1 MDAVEGSAE
10 TLDKRSDV
18 MKRSMVCS
26 CLLALC
32 ATLWVQ
38 GVGAQGLVD
47 PRAVASEAQRFELGV
62 GKSQVVDLTT
72 SIKRASLAN
81 PEVAD
86 TVVLSPKQIYLT
98 GKAIGVTT
106 LTLWKENG
114 ELFSAFDVRV
124 TPDLSQLREQLHK
137 ILPDEPGILVTATH
151 DHVTLSGTI
160 SNLARQSRAL
170 EVAEPY
176 APKKVVNLLQV
187 GGAQQVMLEVR
198 VAEMDRNL
206 VRRIGVNM
214 AGVGQGNNFG
224 VTALNGITELAGN
237 GTAANPLSQLVTSAV
252 NALVRF
258 QTGDIT
264 WTGFID
270 ALKQEDAIKVLAKP
284 TLVAVS
290 GQEAQ
295 FLSGGEF
302 PFPVPQAFGVITIQY
317 KKFGVGLSFTPTVL
331 TNNRISMAVSPE
343 VSELDFSNAL
353 QLQGF
358 TVPTIATR
366 RATTVVELADGQSFA
381 IAGLLRDNVREAV
394 QKFPVLGDIPVLGA
408 LFRSSRFTKNQT
420 ELVIIVTPH
429 YVKPMDVA
437 QLPLPTDTFVEPN
450 DWEFYLMGWTD
461 GLGYASQAKQASDG
475 RLSEA
480 VVTGRLDGN
489 FGHMVQ

>member
-1 MDAVEGSAE
+1 
-10 TLDKRSDV
+10 
-18 MKRSMVCS
+18 MKRSMACS
-26 CLLALC
+26 YLLAFC
-32 ATLWVQ
+32 AVLWSQ

-47 PRAVASEAQRFELGV
+47 PKAVATEAERFELGV
-62 GKSQVVDLTT
+62 GKSKVVDLTT

-114 ELFSAFDVRV
+114 ELFSAFDIRV
-124 TPDLSQLREQLHK
+124 TPDLSQLREQLHRM
-137 ILPDEPGILVTATH
+137 LPDEPGILVTAAQ

-170 EVAEPY
+170 EVAEPF
-176 APKKVVNLLQV
+176 APKKIVNLLQV

-206 VRRIGVNM
+206 IRHLGVNL
-214 AGVGQGNNFG
+214 AGRDLNNGNNFG
-224 VTALNGITELAGN
+224 FTALNNITSAAGSGATN
-237 GTAANPLSQLVTSAV
+237 DPFGQLVTNAV
-252 NALVRF
+252 NALVKF
-258 QTGDIT
+258 QTGNIS

-302 PFPVPQAFGVITIQY
+302 PFPIPQAFGVVTIQY

-353 QLQGF
+353 QIQGF
-358 TVPTIATR
+358 NVPTIATR

-381 IAGLLRDNVREAV
+381 IAGLLRDNMRESIA
-394 QKFPVLGDIPVLGA
+394 KFPVLGDIPVLGA
-408 LFRSSRFTKNQT
+408 LFRSSRYTKNQT

-450 DWEFYLMGWTD
+450 DWEFYLMGLTD
-461 GLGYASQAKQASDG
+461 GAGYVSPAKQARDG
-475 RLSEA
+475 QLAEA
-480 VVTGRLDGN
+480 GTHGKLDGD

>member
-1 MDAVEGSAE
+1 
-10 TLDKRSDV
+10 
-18 MKRSMVCS
+18 MKRSMACS
-26 CLLALC
+26 CFLALC
-32 ATLWVQ
+32 AALWTPE
-38 GVGAQGLVD
+38 VGAQGIID
-47 PRAVASEAQRFELGV
+47 SSAVASEAQRFELGV
-62 GKSQVVDLTT
+62 GKSMVIDLTT

-98 GKAIGVTT
+98 GKAAGVTT

-124 TPDLSQLREQLHK
+124 SPDLSQLREQLHK
-137 ILPDEPGILVTATH
+137 MLPDEQGILVTATRE
-151 DHVTLSGTI
+151 HVTLSGTI

-170 EVAEPY
+170 EIAEPY

-206 VRRIGVNM
+206 IRRIGVNM
-214 AGVGQGNNFG
+214 AGVGQGGNFG
-224 VTALNGITELAGN
+224 VTALNNITSLTGD
-237 GTAANPLSQLVTSAV
+237 GTAASPLGQLVTGAV

-270 ALKQEDAIKVLAKP
+270 ALKQEDVIKVLAKP
-284 TLVAVS
+284 TLVAIS

-302 PFPVPQAFGVITIQY
+302 PFPIPQAFGVITIQY

-331 TNNRISMAVSPE
+331 ANNRISMAVSPE
-343 VSELDFSNAL
+343 VSELDFANAL
-353 QLQGF
+353 QIQGF
-358 TVPTIATR
+358 TIPTIATR

-381 IAGLLRDNVREAV
+381 IAGLLRDNVREQV
-394 QKFPVLGDIPVLGA
+394 QKFPVLGDIPILGA
-408 LFRSSRFTKNQT
+408 LFRSSRYTKNQT

-437 QLPLPTDTFVEPN
+437 QQALPTDTFVEPN

-461 GLGYASQAKQASDG
+461 GLGYAPQAQQARDG
-475 RLSEA
+475 RLAETTVSQ
-480 VVTGRLDGN
+480 RLDGN

>member
-1 MDAVEGSAE
+1 
-10 TLDKRSDV
+10 
-18 MKRSMVCS
+18 MKRSMACS

-32 ATLWVQ
+32 AAIWSQ
-38 GVGAQGLVD
+38 GVCAQGLVD
-47 PRAVASEAQRFELGV
+47 SKAVASEAQRFELGV
-62 GKSQVVDLTT
+62 GKSKVVDLTT

-124 TPDLSQLREQLHK
+124 TPDLSQLREQLHNM
-137 ILPDEPGILVTATH
+137 LPDEPGILVTATQ

-206 VRRIGVNM
+206 IRRLGVN
-214 AGVGQGNNFG
+214 AGIQNGRNFG
-224 VTALNGITELAGN
+224 FTALNNITTFDGS
-237 GTAANPLSQLVTSAV
+237 GSSGPLEQLVSGAV
-252 NALVRF
+252 NALVKF
-258 QTGDIT
+258 QTGNIT

-284 TLVAVS
+284 TLVAIS

-302 PFPVPQAFGVITIQY
+302 PFPIPQAFGVITIQY

-331 TNNRISMAVSPE
+331 ANNRISMAVAPE
-343 VSELDFSNAL
+343 VSELDFSNSL
-353 QLQGF
+353 QIQGF
-358 TVPTIATR
+358 NVPTIVTR

-381 IAGLLRDNVREAV
+381 IAGLLRDTMRESVA
-394 QKFPVLGDIPVLGA
+394 KYPVLGDIPVLGA
-408 LFRSSRFTKNQT
+408 LFRSSRYQKNQT

-437 QLPLPTDTFVEPN
+437 QLALPTDTFVEPN

-461 GLGYASQAKQASDG
+461 GLGYASPAKQPHDG
-475 RLSEA
+475 RLA
-480 VVTGRLDGN
+480 QTAGTGRLDGN

>member
-1 MDAVEGSAE
+1 
-10 TLDKRSDV
+10 
-18 MKRSMVCS
+18 MKRSMACS
-26 CLLALC
+26 CVLALGV
-32 ATLWVQ
+32 ALWSQ
-38 GVGAQGLVD
+38 GVGAQGIVESK
-47 PRAVASEAQRFELGV
+47 AVASEVQRFELGV
-62 GKSQVVDLTT
+62 GKSKVVDLTT
-72 SIKRASLAN
+72 AIKRASLAN

-114 ELFSAFDVRV
+114 ELFSAFDVTV
-124 TPDLSQLREQLHK
+124 SPDLSRLREQLHK
-137 ILPDEPGILVTATH
+137 ILPDEQGILVTAAH
-151 DHVTLSGTI
+151 DHLTLSGTI

-170 EVAEPY
+170 EIAEPY

-206 VRRIGVNM
+206 TRRMGVNM
-214 AGVGQGNNFG
+214 SGVGQGGNFG
-224 VTALNGITELAGN
+224 VTALNAITTLDGPGAL
-237 GTAANPLSQLVTSAV
+237 ANPLSQLVTGAV
-252 NALVRF
+252 NAAVRF
-258 QTGDIT
+258 HTGDIT

-270 ALKQEDAIKVLAKP
+270 ALKQEDVIKVLAKP

-302 PFPVPQAFGVITIQY
+302 PFPVPQTLGIVTIQY

-331 TNNRISMAVSPE
+331 ANNRISMAVAPE
-343 VSELDFSNAL
+343 VSELDFTNAL
-353 QLQGF
+353 QFQGF
-358 TVPTIATR
+358 TIPTIATR

-381 IAGLLRDNVREAV
+381 IAGLLRDNVRETV

-408 LFRSSRFTKNQT
+408 LFRSSRYVKNQT

-429 YVKPMDVA
+429 FVKPMDVA
-437 QLPLPTDTFVEPN
+437 QLALPTDTFVEPN
-450 DWEFYLMGWTD
+450 DWEFYLMGWID
-461 GLGYASQAKQASDG
+461 GLGYAPKAQQTRDG
-475 RLSEA
+475 QLAEA
-480 VVTGRLDGN
+480 AVSGRLDGN

>member
-1 MDAVEGSAE
+1 
-10 TLDKRSDV
+10 
-18 MKRSMVCS
+18 MKRSMACS
-26 CLLALC
+26 CFLALC
-32 ATLWVQ
+32 AALWTPE
-38 GVGAQGLVD
+38 VGAQGIID
-47 PRAVASEAQRFELGV
+47 SSAVASEAQRFELGV
-62 GKSQVVDLTT
+62 GKSMVIDLTT

-98 GKAIGVTT
+98 GKAVGVTT

-124 TPDLSQLREQLHK
+124 SPDLSQLREQLHK
-137 ILPDEPGILVTATH
+137 MLPDEQGILVTATRE
-151 DHVTLSGTI
+151 HVTLSGTI

-170 EVAEPY
+170 EIAEPY

-206 VRRIGVNM
+206 IRRIGVNM
-214 AGVGQGNNFG
+214 AGVGQGGNFG
-224 VTALNGITELAGN
+224 VTALNNITSLTGD
-237 GTAANPLSQLVTSAV
+237 GTAASPLGQLVTGAV

-270 ALKQEDAIKVLAKP
+270 ALKQEDVIKVLAKP
-284 TLVAVS
+284 TLVAIS

-302 PFPVPQAFGVITIQY
+302 PFPIPQAFGVITIQY

-331 TNNRISMAVSPE
+331 ANNRISMAVSPE
-343 VSELDFSNAL
+343 VSELDFANAL
-353 QLQGF
+353 QIQGF
-358 TVPTIATR
+358 TIPTIATR

-381 IAGLLRDNVREAV
+381 IAGLLRDNVREQV
-394 QKFPVLGDIPVLGA
+394 QKFPVLGDIPILGA
-408 LFRSSRFTKNQT
+408 LFRSSRYTKNQT

-437 QLPLPTDTFVEPN
+437 QQALPTDTFVEPN

-461 GLGYASQAKQASDG
+461 GLGYAPQAQQARDG
-475 RLSEA
+475 RLAETTVSQ
-480 VVTGRLDGN
+480 RLDGN

>member
-1 MDAVEGSAE
+1 
-10 TLDKRSDV
+10 
-18 MKRSMVCS
+18 MKRSMACS

-32 ATLWVQ
+32 AAIWSQ
-38 GVGAQGLVD
+38 GVCAQGLVD
-47 PRAVASEAQRFELGV
+47 SKAVASEAQRFELGV
-62 GKSQVVDLTT
+62 GKSKVVDLTT

-124 TPDLSQLREQLHK
+124 TPDLSQLREQLHNM
-137 ILPDEPGILVTATH
+137 LPDEPDILVTATQ

-206 VRRIGVNM
+206 IRRLGVN
-214 AGVGQGNNFG
+214 AGIQNGRNFG
-224 VTALNGITELAGN
+224 FTALNNITTFDGS
-237 GTAANPLSQLVTSAV
+237 GSSGPLEQLVSGAV
-252 NALVRF
+252 NALVKF
-258 QTGDIT
+258 QTGNIT

-284 TLVAVS
+284 TLVAIS

-302 PFPVPQAFGVITIQY
+302 PFPIPQAFGVITIQY

-331 TNNRISMAVSPE
+331 ANNRISMAVAPE
-343 VSELDFSNAL
+343 VSELDFSNSL
-353 QLQGF
+353 QIQGF
-358 TVPTIATR
+358 NVPTIVTR

-381 IAGLLRDNVREAV
+381 IAGLLRDTMRESVA
-394 QKFPVLGDIPVLGA
+394 KYPVLGDIPVLGA
-408 LFRSSRFTKNQT
+408 LFRSSRYQKNQT

-437 QLPLPTDTFVEPN
+437 QLALPTDTFVEPN

-461 GLGYASQAKQASDG
+461 GLGYASPAKQPHDG
-475 RLSEA
+475 RLA
-480 VVTGRLDGN
+480 QTAGTGRLDGN

>member
-1 MDAVEGSAE
+1 
-10 TLDKRSDV
+10 
-18 MKRSMVCS
+18 MKRSMACS

-32 ATLWVQ
+32 VTLWSQ
-38 GVGAQGLVD
+38 GAGAQGMVD
-47 PRAVASEAQRFELGV
+47 SKAVASEAQRFELGV

-86 TVVLSPKQIYLT
+86 TVVLTPKQIYLT

-114 ELFSAFDVRV
+114 ELFSAFDIRV
-124 TPDLSQLREQLHK
+124 SPDLSQLREQLHK

-151 DHVTLSGTI
+151 DHINLSGTI
-160 SNLARQSRAL
+160 SSLARQSRAL

-206 VRRIGVNM
+206 LRRIGVNM
-214 AGVGQGNNFG
+214 AGAGQGNNFG
-224 VTALNGITELAGN
+224 VTALNNITTLDGS
-237 GTAANPLSQLVTSAV
+237 GSTGPLSQLVTGAV
-252 NALVRF
+252 NALVHF
-258 QTGDIT
+258 HTGDIT

-302 PFPVPQAFGVITIQY
+302 PFPIPQAFGVITIQY

-331 TNNRISMAVSPE
+331 ANNRISMAVAPE

-353 QLQGF
+353 QIQGF
-358 TVPTIATR
+358 NVPTIATR

-381 IAGLLRDNVREAV
+381 IAGLLRDNMRETV

-408 LFRSSRFTKNQT
+408 LFRSSRYQKNQT

-437 QLPLPTDTFVEPN
+437 QLALPTDTFVEPN

-461 GLGYASQAKQASDG
+461 GLGYASPAKRPRDG
-475 RLSEA
+475 RLAEA
-480 VVTGRLDGN
+480 ALSGRLDGN

>member
-1 MDAVEGSAE
+1 
-10 TLDKRSDV
+10 
-18 MKRSMVCS
+18 
-26 CLLALC
+26 
-32 ATLWVQ
+32 
-38 GVGAQGLVD
+38 
-47 PRAVASEAQRFELGV
+47 
-62 GKSQVVDLTT
+62 
-72 SIKRASLAN
+72 
-81 PEVAD
+81 VAD
-86 TVVLSPKQIYLT
+86 TVVLSPKQIYRT

-124 TPDLSQLREQLHK
+124 SPDLSELREQLHK
-137 ILPDEPGILVTATH
+137 ILPDEPDILVTAAH
-151 DHVTLSGTI
+151 DHITLSGTI
-160 SNLARQSRAL
+160 SNLVRQSRAL

-206 VRRIGVNM
+206 IRQLGVNM

-224 VTALNGITELAGN
+224 VTALNNITQLTGS
-237 GTAANPLSQLVTSAV
+237 GTPLGQLVSGAV

-302 PFPVPQAFGVITIQY
+302 PFPIPQAFGVITIQY

-343 VSELDFSNAL
+343 VSELDFSNSL
-353 QLQGF
+353 QIQGF
-358 TVPTIATR
+358 NVPTIATR

-381 IAGLLRDNVREAV
+381 IAGLLRDNMRETVA
-394 QKFPVLGDIPVLGA
+394 KFPVLGDIPVLGA
-408 LFRSSRFTKNQT
+408 LFRSSRYTKNQT

-461 GLGYASQAKQASDG
+461 GLGYASRAKQDG
-475 RLSEA
+475 RLAETA
-480 VVTGRLDGN
+480 VSGRLDGN

>member
-1 MDAVEGSAE
+1 M
-10 TLDKRSDV
+10 
-18 MKRSMVCS
+18 
-26 CLLALC
+26 
-32 ATLWVQ
+32 
-38 GVGAQGLVD
+38 
-47 PRAVASEAQRFELGV
+47 
-62 GKSQVVDLTT
+62 VDLTT

-114 ELFSAFDVRV
+114 ELFSAFDVTV
-124 TPDLSQLREQLHK
+124 SPDLSRLREQLHK
-137 ILPDEPGILVTATH
+137 ILPDEQGILVTSAH
-151 DHVTLSGTI
+151 DHLTLSGTI

-170 EVAEPY
+170 EIAEPY

-206 VRRIGVNM
+206 TRRMGINM
-214 AGVGQGNNFG
+214 NGVGAGNNFG
-224 VTALNGITELAGN
+224 VTSLNSITELAGPGN
-237 GTAANPLSQLVTSAV
+237 LSDPVGQFVTSAV

-258 QTGDIT
+258 QTGSIT
-264 WTGFID
+264 WTSFID
-270 ALKQEDAIKVLAKP
+270 ALKQEDVVKVLAKP

-302 PFPVPQAFGVITIQY
+302 PFPVPQTFGIVTIQY

-331 TNNRISMAVSPE
+331 ANNRISMAVAPE
-343 VSELDFSNAL
+343 VSELDFANAL
-353 QLQGF
+353 QFQGF
-358 TVPTIATR
+358 LIPTIATR

-381 IAGLLRDNVREAV
+381 IAGLLRDNVRETV

-408 LFRSSRFTKNQT
+408 LFRSSRFVKNQT

-429 YVKPMDVA
+429 FVKPMDVA
-437 QLPLPTDTFVEPN
+437 QLALPTDTFVEPN

-461 GLGYASQAKQASDG
+461 GLGYAPKAQQARDG
-475 RLSEA
+475 RLAEA
-480 VVTGRLDGN
+480 AVSGKLDGN

>member
-1 MDAVEGSAE
+1 
-10 TLDKRSDV
+10 
-18 MKRSMVCS
+18 MKRSMACS

-32 ATLWVQ
+32 ATLWSQ
-38 GVGAQGLVD
+38 GVGAQGMVD
-47 PRAVASEAQRFELGV
+47 SKAVATEVQRFELGV
-62 GKSQVVDLTT
+62 GKSKVVDLTT

-98 GKAIGVTT
+98 GKAVGVTT

-114 ELFSAFDVRV
+114 ELFSAFDVTV
-124 TPDLSQLREQLHK
+124 SPDLSQLREQLHK
-137 ILPDEPGILVTATH
+137 VLPDEQGILVTAAH

-170 EVAEPY
+170 EIAEPY

-206 VRRIGVNM
+206 IRRIGINM
-214 AGVGQGNNFG
+214 AGADKAGNFG
-224 VTALNGITELAGN
+224 VTTLNSITTLADTS
-237 GTAANPLSQLVTSAV
+237 TASGPLGQLVTGAV

-270 ALKQEDAIKVLAKP
+270 ALKQEDVIKVLAKP

-302 PFPVPQAFGVITIQY
+302 PFPIPQAFGVITIQY

-343 VSELDFSNAL
+343 VSELDFTNAL
-353 QLQGF
+353 QIQGF
-358 TVPTIATR
+358 NVPTIATR

-381 IAGLLRDNVREAV
+381 IAGLLRDNVRETVA
-394 QKFPVLGDIPVLGA
+394 KFPVLGDIPVLGA
-408 LFRSSRFTKNQT
+408 LFRSSRYTKNQT

-437 QLPLPTDTFVEPN
+437 QLALPTDTFVEPN

-461 GLGYASQAKQASDG
+461 GLGYAAQAKQGRDG
-475 RLSEA
+475 RVAEA
-480 VVTGRLDGN
+480 AVSGRLDGN

>member
-1 MDAVEGSAE
+1 
-10 TLDKRSDV
+10 
-18 MKRSMVCS
+18 MKRSMACS

-32 ATLWVQ
+32 ATLWSQ
-38 GVGAQGLVD
+38 GVGAQGMVD
-47 PRAVASEAQRFELGV
+47 SKAVATEVQRFELGV
-62 GKSQVVDLTT
+62 GKSKVVDLTT

-98 GKAIGVTT
+98 GKAVGVTT

-114 ELFSAFDVRV
+114 ELFSAFDVTV
-124 TPDLSQLREQLHK
+124 SPDLSQLREQLHK
-137 ILPDEPGILVTATH
+137 VLPDEQGILVTAAH

-170 EVAEPY
+170 EIAEPY

-206 VRRIGVNM
+206 IRRIGINM
-214 AGVGQGNNFG
+214 AGADKAGNFG
-224 VTALNGITELAGN
+224 VTTLNSITTLADTS
-237 GTAANPLSQLVTSAV
+237 TASGPLGQLVTGAV

-270 ALKQEDAIKVLAKP
+270 ALKQEDVIKVLAKP

-302 PFPVPQAFGVITIQY
+302 PFPIPQAFGVITIQY

-343 VSELDFSNAL
+343 VSELDFTNAL
-353 QLQGF
+353 QIQGF
-358 TVPTIATR
+358 TIPTIATR

-381 IAGLLRDNVREAV
+381 IAGLLRDNVRETVA
-394 QKFPVLGDIPVLGA
+394 KFPVLGDIPVLGA
-408 LFRSSRFTKNQT
+408 LFRSSRYTKNQT

-437 QLPLPTDTFVEPN
+437 QLALPTDTFVEPN

-461 GLGYASQAKQASDG
+461 GLGYAAQAKQGRDG
-475 RLSEA
+475 RVAEA
-480 VVTGRLDGN
+480 AVSGRLDGN

>member
-1 MDAVEGSAE
+1 
-10 TLDKRSDV
+10 
-18 MKRSMVCS
+18 
-26 CLLALC
+26 
-32 ATLWVQ
+32 
-38 GVGAQGLVD
+38 LVD
-47 PRAVASEAQRFELGV
+47 SKAVASEAQRFDLNV
-62 GKSQVVDLTT
+62 GKSKVVDLTT

-124 TPDLSQLREQLHK
+124 SPDLSELREQLHK
-137 ILPDEPGILVTATH
+137 ILPDEPDILVTAAH
-151 DHVTLSGTI
+151 DHITLSGTI
-160 SNLARQSRAL
+160 SNLVRQSRAL

-206 VRRIGVNM
+206 IRQLGVNM

-224 VTALNGITELAGN
+224 VTALNNITQLTGS
-237 GTAANPLSQLVTSAV
+237 GTPLGQLVSGAV

-302 PFPVPQAFGVITIQY
+302 PFPIPQAFGVITIQY

-343 VSELDFSNAL
+343 VSELDFSNSL
-353 QLQGF
+353 QIQGF
-358 TVPTIATR
+358 NVPTIATR

-381 IAGLLRDNVREAV
+381 IAGLLRDNMRETVA
-394 QKFPVLGDIPVLGA
+394 KFPVLGDIPVLGA
-408 LFRSSRFTKNQT
+408 LFRSSRYTKNQT

-461 GLGYASQAKQASDG
+461 GLGYASRAKQDG
-475 RLSEA
+475 RLAETA
-480 VVTGRLDGN
+480 VSGRLDGN

>member
-1 MDAVEGSAE
+1 
-10 TLDKRSDV
+10 
-18 MKRSMVCS
+18 MKRSMACS

-32 ATLWVQ
+32 AALWTPE
-38 GVGAQGLVD
+38 VGAQGIID
-47 PRAVASEAQRFELGV
+47 SSAVASEAQRFELGV
-62 GKSQVVDLTT
+62 GKSKVIDLTT

-98 GKAIGVTT
+98 GKAVGVTT

-124 TPDLSQLREQLHK
+124 SPDLSQLREQLHK
-137 ILPDEPGILVTATH
+137 MLPDEQGILVTATH
-151 DHVTLSGTI
+151 EHVTLSGTI

-170 EVAEPY
+170 EIAEPY

-206 VRRIGVNM
+206 IRRIGVNM
-214 AGVGQGNNFG
+214 AGVGQGGNFG
-224 VTALNGITELAGN
+224 VTALNNITSLTGD
-237 GTAANPLSQLVTSAV
+237 GTAASPLGQLVTGAV

-270 ALKQEDAIKVLAKP
+270 ALKQEDVIKVLAKP
-284 TLVAVS
+284 TLVAIS

-302 PFPVPQAFGVITIQY
+302 PFPIPQAFGVITIQY

-331 TNNRISMAVSPE
+331 ANNRISMAVSPE
-343 VSELDFSNAL
+343 VSELDFANAL
-353 QLQGF
+353 QIQGF
-358 TVPTIATR
+358 TIPTIATR

-381 IAGLLRDNVREAV
+381 IAGLLRDNVREQV
-394 QKFPVLGDIPVLGA
+394 QKFPVLGDIPILGA
-408 LFRSSRFTKNQT
+408 LFRSSRYTKNQT

-437 QLPLPTDTFVEPN
+437 QQALPTDTFVEPN

-461 GLGYASQAKQASDG
+461 GLGYAPQAQQARDG
-475 RLSEA
+475 RLAETA
-480 VVTGRLDGN
+480 VSHRLDGN

>member
-1 MDAVEGSAE
+1 
-10 TLDKRSDV
+10 
-18 MKRSMVCS
+18 MKRSMAFG
-26 CLLALC
+26 CLIALC
-32 ATLWVQ
+32 AAFWSP
-38 GVGAQGLVD
+38 GVSAQGTAD
-47 PRAVASEAQRFELGV
+47 SKAVASEAQRLELGV
-62 GKSQVVDLTT
+62 GKSKVVDLGS

-114 ELFSAFDVRV
+114 DLFSVFDIMV
-124 TPDLSQLREQLHK
+124 TPDLSQLREQMHK
-137 ILPDEPGILVTATH
+137 MLPDEQDILVMATH
-151 DHVTLSGTI
+151 DHITLSGTI

-170 EVAEPY
+170 EIAEPY

-198 VAEMDRNL
+198 VAEMNRDL
-206 VRRIGVNM
+206 IRRIGVNM
-214 AGVGQGNNFG
+214 NGVGAGNNFG
-224 VTALNGITELAGN
+224 VTALNSITTLDGP
-237 GTAANPLSQLVTSAV
+237 GGLSSPMSQLVTTAV

-258 QTGDIT
+258 QTGSIT
-264 WTGFID
+264 WTTFID
-270 ALKQEDAIKVLAKP
+270 ALKEEDVVKVLAKP

-302 PFPVPQAFGVITIQY
+302 PFPIPQAFGVVTIQY
-317 KKFGVGLSFTPTVL
+317 KKFGVGLAFTPTVL
-331 TNNRISMAVSPE
+331 SNNRISMAVSPE
-343 VSELDFSNAL
+343 VSELDFTNAL
-353 QLQGF
+353 QIQGF
-358 TVPTIATR
+358 TIPTIATR

-381 IAGLLRDNVREAV
+381 IAGLLRDNVREQI

-408 LFRSSRFTKNQT
+408 LFRSSRYLKNQT

-429 YVKPMDVA
+429 FVKPIDMA
-437 QLPLPTDTFVEPN
+437 QQALPTDTFIEPN

-461 GLGYASQAKQASDG
+461 GLGYAPKANQGRDG
-475 RLSEA
+475 RLAEA
-480 VVTGRLDGN
+480 TVSRRLDGS

>member
-1 MDAVEGSAE
+1 
-10 TLDKRSDV
+10 
-18 MKRSMVCS
+18 MKRSMTCS
-26 CLLALC
+26 CLVALC
-32 ATLWVQ
+32 AALWSP
-38 GVGAQGLVD
+38 GVDAQGTAD
-47 PRAVASEAQRFELGV
+47 SKAVASEAQRLELGV
-62 GKSQVVDLTT
+62 GKSKVVDLTT

-114 ELFSAFDVRV
+114 ELFSVFDITV
-124 TPDLSQLREQLHK
+124 TPDLSQLREQLHQM
-137 ILPDEPGILVTATH
+137 LPGEKDIAVTATH
-151 DHVTLSGTI
+151 DHVTLSGTV

-170 EVAEPY
+170 EIAEPY

-198 VAEMDRNL
+198 VAEMNRDLIRQ
-206 VRRIGVNM
+206 IGVNM
-214 AGVGQGNNFG
+214 AGADQAGNFG
-224 VTALNGITELAGN
+224 VTALNSITSLTGSPTI
-237 GTAANPLSQLVTSAV
+237 GPTPLGQLVTGAV

-270 ALKQEDAIKVLAKP
+270 ALKQEDVVKVLAKP
-284 TLVAVS
+284 TLVAIS

-302 PFPVPQAFGVITIQY
+302 PFPIPQAFGVVTIQY
-317 KKFGVGLSFTPTVL
+317 KKFGVGLAFTPTVL

-353 QLQGF
+353 QLEGF

-381 IAGLLRDNVREAV
+381 IAGLLKDNVREAV
-394 QKFPVLGDIPVLGA
+394 KKFPVLGDIPVLGT
-408 LFRSSRFTKNQT
+408 LFRSSRYVKNQT

-429 YVKPMDVA
+429 FVKPLDMV
-437 QLPLPTDTFVEPN
+437 QQTLPTDTFTEPN
-450 DWEFYLMGWTD
+450 DWEFYLTGRTD
-461 GLGYASQAKQASDG
+461 GFGYVPQAKQARDG
-475 RLSEA
+475 RVVEA
-480 VVTGRLDGN
+480 TVSRRLEGE

>member
-1 MDAVEGSAE
+1 
-10 TLDKRSDV
+10 
-18 MKRSMVCS
+18 MKRSMACS

-32 ATLWVQ
+32 ATLWSQ
-38 GVGAQGLVD
+38 GVGAQGMVD
-47 PRAVASEAQRFELGV
+47 SKAVATEVQRFELGV
-62 GKSQVVDLTT
+62 GKSKVVDLTT

-98 GKAIGVTT
+98 GKAVGVTT

-114 ELFSAFDVRV
+114 ELFSAFDVTV
-124 TPDLSQLREQLHK
+124 SPDLSQLREQLHK
-137 ILPDEPGILVTATH
+137 VLPDEQGILVTAAH

-170 EVAEPY
+170 EIAEPY

-206 VRRIGVNM
+206 IRRIGINM
-214 AGVGQGNNFG
+214 AGADKAGNFG
-224 VTALNGITELAGN
+224 VTTLNSITTLADTS
-237 GTAANPLSQLVTSAV
+237 TASGPLGQLVTGAV

-270 ALKQEDAIKVLAKP
+270 ALKQEDVIKVLAKP

-302 PFPVPQAFGVITIQY
+302 PFPIPQAFGVITIQY

-343 VSELDFSNAL
+343 VSELDFTNAL
-353 QLQGF
+353 QIQGF
-358 TVPTIATR
+358 NVPTIATR

-381 IAGLLRDNVREAV
+381 IAGLLRDNVRETVA
-394 QKFPVLGDIPVLGA
+394 KFPVLGDIPVLGA
-408 LFRSSRFTKNQT
+408 LFRSSRYTKNQT

-437 QLPLPTDTFVEPN
+437 QLALPTDTFVEPN

-461 GLGYASQAKQASDG
+461 GLGYAPQAKQGRDG
-475 RLSEA
+475 RVAEA
-480 VVTGRLDGN
+480 AVSGRLDGN

>member
-1 MDAVEGSAE
+1 
-10 TLDKRSDV
+10 
-18 MKRSMVCS
+18 MKSMACS

-32 ATLWVQ
+32 TTLWSQ
-38 GVGAQGLVD
+38 GVGAQGMIESK
-47 PRAVASEAQRFELGV
+47 PVANEAQRFELGV
-62 GKSQVVDLTT
+62 GKSKVVDLTT

-124 TPDLSQLREQLHK
+124 SPDLSELREQLHK
-137 ILPDEPGILVTATH
+137 ILPDEPDILVTAAH
-151 DHVTLSGTI
+151 DHITLSGTI
-160 SNLARQSRAL
+160 SNLVRQSRAL

-206 VRRIGVNM
+206 IRQLGVNM

-224 VTALNGITELAGN
+224 VTALNNITQLTGS
-237 GTAANPLSQLVTSAV
+237 GTPLGQLVSGAV

-302 PFPVPQAFGVITIQY
+302 PFPIPQAFGVITIQY

-343 VSELDFSNAL
+343 VSELDFSNSL
-353 QLQGF
+353 QIQGF
-358 TVPTIATR
+358 NVPTIATR

-381 IAGLLRDNVREAV
+381 IAGLLRDNMRETVA
-394 QKFPVLGDIPVLGA
+394 KFPVLGDIPVLGA
-408 LFRSSRFTKNQT
+408 LFRSSRYTKNQT

-461 GLGYASQAKQASDG
+461 GLGYASRAKQDG
-475 RLSEA
+475 RLAETA
-480 VVTGRLDGN
+480 VSGRLDGN

>member
-1 MDAVEGSAE
+1 
-10 TLDKRSDV
+10 
-18 MKRSMVCS
+18 MKRSMACS
-26 CLLALC
+26 CLLALGV
-32 ATLWVQ
+32 ALWSQ
-38 GVGAQGLVD
+38 GVGAQGIVESK
-47 PRAVASEAQRFELGV
+47 AVASEVQRFELGV
-62 GKSQVVDLTT
+62 GKSKVVDLTT
-72 SIKRASLAN
+72 AIKRASLAN

-114 ELFSAFDVRV
+114 ELFSAFDVTV
-124 TPDLSQLREQLHK
+124 SPDLSRLREQLHK
-137 ILPDEPGILVTATH
+137 ILPDEQGILVTAAH
-151 DHVTLSGTI
+151 DHLTLSGTI

-170 EVAEPY
+170 EIAEPY

-206 VRRIGVNM
+206 TRRMGINM
-214 AGVGQGNNFG
+214 NGVGAGNNFG
-224 VTALNGITELAGN
+224 VTSLNSITELAGP
-237 GTAANPLSQLVTSAV
+237 GKLSDPVGQFVTSAV

-258 QTGDIT
+258 QTGSIT
-264 WTGFID
+264 WTSFID
-270 ALKQEDAIKVLAKP
+270 ALKQEDVVKVLAKP

-302 PFPVPQAFGVITIQY
+302 PFPVPQTLGIVTIQY

-331 TNNRISMAVSPE
+331 ANNRISMAVSPE
-343 VSELDFSNAL
+343 VSELDFANAL
-353 QLQGF
+353 QFQGF
-358 TVPTIATR
+358 LIPTIATR

-381 IAGLLRDNVREAV
+381 IAGLLRDNVREQV
-394 QKFPVLGDIPVLGA
+394 QKFPVLGDIPVLGS
-408 LFRSSRFTKNQT
+408 LFRSSRFVKNQT

-429 YVKPMDVA
+429 FVKPMDVA
-437 QLPLPTDTFVEPN
+437 QLALPTDTFVEPN

-461 GLGYASQAKQASDG
+461 GLGYAPQAKQPRDG
-475 RLSEA
+475 RLAEA
-480 VVTGRLDGN
+480 AVSGRLDGT

>member
-1 MDAVEGSAE
+1 MA
-10 TLDKRSDV
+10 
-18 MKRSMVCS
+18 CS
-26 CLLALC
+26 YLLAFC
-32 ATLWVQ
+32 AVLWSQ

-47 PRAVASEAQRFELGV
+47 PKAVATEAERFELGV
-62 GKSQVVDLTT
+62 GKSKVVDLTT

-114 ELFSAFDVRV
+114 ELFSAFDIRV
-124 TPDLSQLREQLHK
+124 TPDLSQLREQLHRM
-137 ILPDEPGILVTATH
+137 LPDEPGILVTAAQ

-170 EVAEPY
+170 EVAEPF
-176 APKKVVNLLQV
+176 APKKIVNLLQV

-206 VRRIGVNM
+206 IRHLGVNL
-214 AGVGQGNNFG
+214 AGRDLNNGNNFG
-224 VTALNGITELAGN
+224 FTALNNITSAAGSGATN
-237 GTAANPLSQLVTSAV
+237 DPFGQLVTNAV
-252 NALVRF
+252 NALVKF
-258 QTGDIT
+258 QTGNIS

-302 PFPVPQAFGVITIQY
+302 PFPIPQAFGVVTIQY

-353 QLQGF
+353 QIQGF
-358 TVPTIATR
+358 NVPTIATR

-381 IAGLLRDNVREAV
+381 IAGLLRDNMRESIA
-394 QKFPVLGDIPVLGA
+394 KFPVLGDLPVLGT
-408 LFRSSRFTKNQT
+408 LFRSSRYTKNQT

-450 DWEFYLMGWTD
+450 DWEFYLMGLTD
-461 GLGYASQAKQASDG
+461 GAGYVSPAKQARDG
-475 RLSEA
+475 QLAEA
-480 VVTGRLDGN
+480 GTHGKLDGD

>member
-1 MDAVEGSAE
+1 
-10 TLDKRSDV
+10 
-18 MKRSMVCS
+18 MKRSMACS
-26 CLLALC
+26 YLLAFC
-32 ATLWVQ
+32 AVLWSQ

-47 PRAVASEAQRFELGV
+47 PKAVATEAELFELGV
-62 GKSQVVDLTT
+62 GKSKVVDLTT

-114 ELFSAFDVRV
+114 ELFSAFDIRV
-124 TPDLSQLREQLHK
+124 TPDLSQLREQLHRM
-137 ILPDEPGILVTATH
+137 LPDEPGILVTAAQ

-170 EVAEPY
+170 EVAEPF
-176 APKKVVNLLQV
+176 APKKIVNLLQV

-206 VRRIGVNM
+206 IRHLGVNL
-214 AGVGQGNNFG
+214 AGRDLNNGNNFG
-224 VTALNGITELAGN
+224 FTALNNITSAAGSGATN
-237 GTAANPLSQLVTSAV
+237 DPFGQLVTNAV
-252 NALVRF
+252 NALVKF
-258 QTGDIT
+258 QTGNIS

-302 PFPVPQAFGVITIQY
+302 PFPIPQAFGVVTIQY

-353 QLQGF
+353 QIQGF
-358 TVPTIATR
+358 NVPTIATR

-381 IAGLLRDNVREAV
+381 IAGLLRDNMRESIA
-394 QKFPVLGDIPVLGA
+394 KFPVLGDLPVLGT
-408 LFRSSRFTKNQT
+408 LFRSSRYTKNQT

-450 DWEFYLMGWTD
+450 DWEFYLMGLTD
-461 GLGYASQAKQASDG
+461 GAGYVSPAKQARDG
-475 RLSEA
+475 QLAEA
-480 VVTGRLDGN
+480 GTHGKLDGD

>member
-1 MDAVEGSAE
+1 
-10 TLDKRSDV
+10 
-18 MKRSMVCS
+18 
-26 CLLALC
+26 LAP
-32 ATLWVQ
+32 
-38 GVGAQGLVD
+38 GVGAQELAD
-47 PRAVASEAQRFELGV
+47 SKAVASEAQRLELGV
-62 GKSQVVDLTT
+62 GKSKVVDLTVA
-72 SIKRASLAN
+72 IKRASLAN

-98 GKAIGVTT
+98 GKATGVTT

-114 ELFSAFDVRV
+114 DLFSVFDIRV

-137 ILPDEPGILVTATH
+137 MLPDEQDVQVIATH
-151 DHVTLSGTI
+151 DHITLSGTV

-170 EVAEPY
+170 EIAEPY
-176 APKKVVNLLQV
+176 APKKVVNMLQV

-198 VAEMDRNL
+198 VAEMNRDL
-206 VRRIGVNM
+206 IRRIGVNM
-214 AGVGQGNNFG
+214 NGVGGGNNFG
-224 VTALNGITELAGN
+224 VTALNSITTLQGPAGLSS
-237 GTAANPLSQLVTSAV
+237 PLNQLVTGAV

-264 WTGFID
+264 WTTFID
-270 ALKQEDAIKVLAKP
+270 ALKEEDVLKVLAKP

-317 KKFGVGLSFTPTVL
+317 KKFGVGLAFTPTVL
-331 TNNRISMAVSPE
+331 SNDRISMAVSPE
-343 VSELDFSNAL
+343 VSELNFANAL
-353 QLQGF
+353 SIQGF
-358 TVPTIATR
+358 TIPTISTR

-381 IAGLLRDNVREAV
+381 IAGLLRDNVRESV

-408 LFRSSRFTKNQT
+408 LFRSSRFLKNQT

-429 YVKPMDVA
+429 FVKPIDMA
-437 QLPLPTDTFVEPN
+437 QQALPSDTFVEPN

-461 GLGYASQAKQASDG
+461 GLGYAPKASRDG
-475 RLSEA
+475 RLAEA
-480 VVTGRLDGN
+480 MVSQRLDGS
-489 FGHMVQ
+489 FGHLVQ

>member
-1 MDAVEGSAE
+1 
-10 TLDKRSDV
+10 
-18 MKRSMVCS
+18 MKRSIACS

-32 ATLWVQ
+32 AALWSP
-38 GVGAQGLVD
+38 GVGAQGIVD
-47 PRAVASEAQRFELGV
+47 SKVVASEVQRFELGV

-72 SIKRASLAN
+72 PIKRASLAN

-98 GKAIGVTT
+98 GKSVGVTT

-114 ELFSAFDVRV
+114 ELFSAFDVTV
-124 TPDLSQLREQLHK
+124 SPDLSQLREQLHK
-137 ILPDEPGILVTATH
+137 MLPDEKDISVMATH

-170 EVAEPY
+170 EIAEPY

-206 VRRIGVNM
+206 IRRMGINM
-214 AGVGQGNNFG
+214 NGVGAGNNFG
-224 VTALNGITELAGN
+224 VTSLNSITELSGP
-237 GTAANPLSQLVTSAV
+237 GGLSDPVGQFVTSAV

-258 QTGDIT
+258 QTGSIT
-264 WTGFID
+264 WTSFID
-270 ALKQEDAIKVLAKP
+270 ALKQEDVVKVLAKP

-302 PFPVPQAFGVITIQY
+302 PFPIPQAFGVVTIQY

-343 VSELDFSNAL
+343 VSELDFANAL
-353 QLQGF
+353 QIQGF
-358 TVPTIATR
+358 IIPTISTR

-381 IAGLLRDNVREAV
+381 IAGLLRDNVREQV

-408 LFRSSRFTKNQT
+408 LFRSSRYTKNQT

-429 YVKPMDVA
+429 FVKPMDVA
-437 QLPLPTDTFVEPN
+437 QQALPTDTFIEPN

-461 GLGYASQAKQASDG
+461 GLGYAPQAQQARDG
-475 RLSEA
+475 RHAEA
-480 VVTGRLDGN
+480 AVSRRLDGN

>member
-1 MDAVEGSAE
+1 
-10 TLDKRSDV
+10 
-18 MKRSMVCS
+18 MKRSMACS

-32 ATLWVQ
+32 AALWSQ
-38 GVGAQGLVD
+38 GVGAQGMVD
-47 PRAVASEAQRFELGV
+47 SKAVATEVQRFELGV
-62 GKSQVVDLTT
+62 GKSKVVDLTT

-98 GKAIGVTT
+98 GKAVGVTT

-114 ELFSAFDVRV
+114 ELFSAFDVTV
-124 TPDLSQLREQLHK
+124 SPDLSQLREQLHK
-137 ILPDEPGILVTATH
+137 VLPDEQGILVTAAH

-170 EVAEPY
+170 EIAEPY

-206 VRRIGVNM
+206 IRRIGINM
-214 AGVGQGNNFG
+214 AGADKAGNFG
-224 VTALNGITELAGN
+224 VTTLNSITTLADTS
-237 GTAANPLSQLVTSAV
+237 TASGPLGQLVTGAV

-270 ALKQEDAIKVLAKP
+270 ALKQEDVIKVLAKP

-302 PFPVPQAFGVITIQY
+302 PFPIPQAFGVITIQY

-343 VSELDFSNAL
+343 VSELDFTNAL
-353 QLQGF
+353 QIQGF
-358 TVPTIATR
+358 NVPTIATR

-381 IAGLLRDNVREAV
+381 IAGLLRDNVRETVA
-394 QKFPVLGDIPVLGA
+394 KFPVLGDIPVLGA
-408 LFRSSRFTKNQT
+408 LFRSSRYTKNQT

-437 QLPLPTDTFVEPN
+437 QLALPTDTFVEPN

-461 GLGYASQAKQASDG
+461 GLGYAPQAKQGRDG
-475 RLSEA
+475 RVAEA
-480 VVTGRLDGN
+480 AVSGRLDGN

>member
-1 MDAVEGSAE
+1 
-10 TLDKRSDV
+10 
-18 MKRSMVCS
+18 MKRSMACS
-26 CLLALC
+26 FLLALC
-32 ATLWVQ
+32 AALWSQ
-38 GVGAQGLVD
+38 GVEAQGLVD
-47 PRAVASEAQRFELGV
+47 SKAVANEAQRFELGV

-151 DHVTLSGTI
+151 DHITLSGTI

-206 VRRIGVNM
+206 IRHLGMNM
-214 AGVGQGNNFG
+214 NGVGQGNNFG
-224 VTALNGITELAGN
+224 VTALNNITTLN
-237 GTAANPLSQLVTSAV
+237 GPSNLTGPMSQLVTTAV

-358 TVPTIATR
+358 TIPTIATR
-366 RATTVVELADGQSFA
+366 RATTVVELGDGQSFA
-381 IAGLLRDNVREAV
+381 IAGLLRDNMRESI
-394 QKFPVLGDIPVLGA
+394 QKFPGLGDIPVLGA
-408 LFRSSRFTKNQT
+408 LFRSVRYTKNQT
-420 ELVIIVTPH
+420 ELMIIVTPH
-429 YVKPMDVA
+429 YVKPMNVA
-437 QLPLPTDTFVEPN
+437 QMPLPTDTFVEPN

-461 GLGYASQAKQASDG
+461 GLGYTSPAKQARDG
-475 RLSEA
+475 RVAETAGS
-480 VVTGRLDGN
+480 GRLDGT
-489 FGHMVQ
+489 FGHLVR